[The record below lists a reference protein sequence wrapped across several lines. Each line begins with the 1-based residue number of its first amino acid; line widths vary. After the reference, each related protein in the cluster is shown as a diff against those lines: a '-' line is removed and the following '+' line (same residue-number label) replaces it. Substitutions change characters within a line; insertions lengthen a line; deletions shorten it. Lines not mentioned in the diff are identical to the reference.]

1 MKRQQHKKG
10 IAMDNNKNEMT
21 LVEQAVNEAKV
32 AQQLALEDLM
42 HGEGVARYEKQ
53 LNQQGEE
60 NSRPGMRILET
71 AIRPLSKAIDEWTKS
86 KKTVSRLRQA
96 VDIFEKFDSDDLAF
110 ITLRRLIAG
119 AGHNERLTTVLVSL
133 GGLVHDELEY
143 RKFKAENPKAFGW
156 TMQNAKKYSDG
167 SIAKYVTLLAKRR
180 AGIADDVWTHEKRV
194 NIGAKLFELAMGSE
208 LFAKERKREGTREE
222 AVFLTFTPQIEAYLQ
237 RSHEQCALM
246 APLYLP
252 MVVKPNPWTS
262 PFTGGYYTHRTT
274 LVKTRSLPY
283 LEELANKPEQ
293 MANVYKATNLLQD
306 TAYKINPGVLRVLKE
321 CWELGG
327 GLAGLP
333 LRDGAELPNKPHD
346 IDTNEVARK
355 AWRKEAALVHEA
367 NSHAKSKRTAVAQKL
382 WIAEKFKGEE
392 ELYFPHALDWRGRVY
407 PLPAFVN
414 PQGDD
419 SGRGL
424 LMFAEGKPLGEDGVA
439 WLMVHLANCF
449 GFDKASFDERMAWVD
464 ENHDRI
470 LDSAILPLEGQRFWI
485 DADKPFQ
492 FLAACMEYAGYV
504 MTGPDYVSHLPI
516 HVDAT
521 CSGIQVFSALL
532 LDPRGA
538 AAVGLTPQERP
549 SDIYTNVARESQMV
563 VERDAAAGVQ
573 EAKWFL
579 EEGGVKRAFTKRNT
593 MTKPY
598 SVTAFGM
605 KAQLEKEFADRL
617 PHRPNDEQRR
627 MASYLAKVNDAAIGK
642 VVVAAGGVMS
652 WLQKV
657 AKIAAE
663 QDTPLHWT
671 TPAGLIVQ
679 QGYRV
684 QLGKRVA
691 VYFEGRQERFTI
703 AEDSDKL
710 DRRRN
715 ANAVAP
721 NFVHAL
727 DASILMASVL
737 QCAEVGIT
745 NFAAIHDSYATH
757 ACDMPELNAALR
769 DAFIDIFKADR
780 LAIFREDII
789 MHAPE
794 ESRASLRE
802 KLPQAPARG
811 TFDIEL
817 VRESLYFFA

>member
-1 MKRQQHKKG
+1 ME
-10 IAMDNNKNEMT
+10 NNKEEMAR
-21 LVEQAVNEAKV
+21 VEQVVNDVKV
-32 AQQLALEDLM
+32 AKQLELEDLM
-42 HGEGVARYEKQ
+42 HGEGVARYVKQ
-53 LNQQGEE
+53 LAQQGEA
-60 NSRPGMRILET
+60 NSRPGMRMLET
-71 AIRPLSKAIDEWTKS
+71 AIRPLSKAIKEWTES
-86 KKTVSRLRQA
+86 KKSVSRLRQA
-96 VDIFEKFDSDDLAF
+96 VDIFEKFDADDLAF
-110 ITLRRLIAG
+110 ITLRRLISG

-143 RKFKAENPKAFGW
+143 RKFKAENPQVFGW
-156 TMQNAKKYSDG
+156 TMQNAKKYTDG
-167 SIAKYVTLLAKRR
+167 AIAKYVTLLAKRR

-194 NIGAKLFELAMGSE
+194 NIGAKLFELALGSGF
-208 LFAKERKREGTREE
+208 FAKERKRAGTREDS
-222 AVFLTFTPQIEAYLQ
+222 VFLRFTEDAEAWLQ
-237 RSHEQCALM
+237 NGHDKCALM

-252 MVVKPNPWTS
+252 MVVKPNAWTS
-262 PFTGGYYTHRTT
+262 PFVGGYYTHRTT
-274 LVKTRSLPY
+274 LVKTRSMGY
-283 LEELANKPEQ
+283 LEELFNKPEQ
-293 MANVYKATNLLQD
+293 MSDVYRATNLLQD
-306 TAYKINPGVLRVLKE
+306 TAYKINPGVFRVLKQ
-321 CWELGG
+321 CWEMGG

-333 LRDGAELPNKPHD
+333 LREGAELPNKPVD
-346 IDTNEVARK
+346 IETNEVARK
-355 AWRKEAALVHEA
+355 AWRKAAAVVHEENA
-367 NSHAKSKRTAVAQKL
+367 HAKSKRTAVAQKI
-382 WIAEKFKGEE
+382 WIAEKFKDEE
-392 ELYFPHALDWRGRVY
+392 EIFFPHALDWRGRVY

-449 GFDKASFDERMAWVD
+449 GFDKASFDERMDWV
-464 ENHDRI
+464 EEHHDLI
-470 LDSAILPLEGQRFWI
+470 LDSAILPLEGKRFWA

-492 FLAACMEYAGYV
+492 FLAACMEYAGFV

-549 SDIYTNVARESQMV
+549 SDIYTNVARESQIV
-563 VERDAAAGVQ
+563 VERDAEAGVV
-573 EAKWFL
+573 EAKWFM

-605 KAQLEKEFADRL
+605 KAQLEKEFAERL
-617 PHRPNDEQRR
+617 SHRSSDEQRQ
-627 MASYLAKVNDAAIGK
+627 MASYLARVNDAAIGK

-663 QDTPLHWT
+663 LDTPLHWT
-671 TPAGLIVQ
+671 TPSGLIVQ
-679 QGYRV
+679 QGYRK

-737 QCAEVGIT
+737 QCADAGIK

-757 ACDMPELNAALR
+757 ACDMPELNSALR
-769 DAFIDIFKADR
+769 DAFINIFKADR

-794 ESRASLRE
+794 ENREALRAQ
-802 KLPQAPARG
+802 LPQAPVRG
-811 TFDIEL
+811 SFDIEL